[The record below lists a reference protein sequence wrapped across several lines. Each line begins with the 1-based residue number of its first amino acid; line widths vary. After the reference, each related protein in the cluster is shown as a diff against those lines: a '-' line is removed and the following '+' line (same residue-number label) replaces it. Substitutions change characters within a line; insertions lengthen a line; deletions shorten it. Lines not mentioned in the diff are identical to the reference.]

1 MNNARNAYEALLD
14 LGISEDRA
22 REMIRDETGKD
33 PIGLANVVAYVDL
46 RVRVELEG
54 DELEGLSEDDED
66 ELVRLAHNKAADAI
80 SNYGVDF
87 EHVMN
92 VDIDSIEEDE

>member
-1 MNNARNAYEALLD
+1 MSNVRDAYEALLD

-22 REMIRDETGKD
+22 REMIRDETGED

-46 RVRVELEG
+46 RVRVELEA

-87 EHVMN
+87 EHVIE